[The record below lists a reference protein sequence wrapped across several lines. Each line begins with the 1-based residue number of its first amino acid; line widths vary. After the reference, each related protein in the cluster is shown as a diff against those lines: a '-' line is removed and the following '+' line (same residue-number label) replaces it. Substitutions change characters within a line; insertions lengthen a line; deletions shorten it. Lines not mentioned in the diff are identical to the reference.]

1 MTELVHSTVSE
12 GVATLTLNSPPNR
25 NALSAQLMSELS
37 AGLAAAVAA
46 DDVRVVVL
54 THTGRVF
61 CSGADLKATAA
72 AAGSGDMPIA
82 SVPSLLEA
90 LAACPKPVIAR
101 VGGPARAGGI
111 GLIAACDLALAA
123 RSATFAFTEVRLGV
137 VPAVISAP
145 VLPLLTR
152 RAAAEL
158 FLTGEVFDAERALA
172 AGLLTAV
179 VDDADLDAEVARYAR
194 MLGLGAPGAL
204 AATKALLRTPSTDY
218 ADLAA
223 LSARH
228 FASAEGRE
236 GVAAFAGKRRPSWAP
251 PHP

>member
-12 GVATLTLNSPPNR
+12 GVATLTLDSPPNR

-37 AGLAAAVAA
+37 AGLAAAMAA

-72 AAGSGDMPIA
+72 ATGSGDMPIA
-82 SVPSLLEA
+82 SLPSLLEA
-90 LAACPKPVIAR
+90 LAAAPKPVIAR

-111 GLIAACDLALAA
+111 GLIAACDLAVAA
-123 RSATFAFTEVRLGV
+123 GSATFAFTEVRLGV

-158 FLTGEVFDAERALA
+158 FLTGEVFGADRALT

-179 VDDADLDAEVARYAR
+179 VEDADLDAEVARYAR

-204 AATKALLRTPSTDY
+204 AATKALLRDPSTDY
-218 ADLAA
+218 AELGA

-228 FASAEGRE
+228 FASPEGRE
-236 GVAAFAGKRRPSWAP
+236 GVAAFVEKRRPSWAP
-251 PHP
+251 PSP

>member
-1 MTELVHSTVSE
+1 MTELVHSTVSG
-12 GVATLTLNSPPNR
+12 GVATLTLDSPPNR

-37 AGLAAAVAA
+37 AGLSAAVAS

-54 THTGRVF
+54 SHTGRVF

-72 AAGSGDMPIA
+72 ATGSGDMPIA
-82 SVPSLLEA
+82 SLPTLLEA
-90 LAACPKPVIAR
+90 LAASPKPVVAR

-111 GLIAACDLALAA
+111 GLLAACDLAVAA

-145 VLPLLTR
+145 VLPLLTA

-158 FLTGEVFDAERALA
+158 FLTGEVFDADRALA

-179 VDDADLDAEVARYAR
+179 VDDDDLDAAVARYAHQ
-194 MLGLGAPGAL
+194 LGLGAPGAL
-204 AATKALLRTPSTDY
+204 AATKALLRDPSADY
-218 ADLAA
+218 AELGA
-223 LSARH
+223 LSAAH
-228 FASAEGRE
+228 FASPEGRE
-236 GVAAFAGKRRPSWAP
+236 GVAAFAEKRRPSWVP
-251 PHP
+251 